1 MSMDITEVEALTRN
15 VWATMVGLD
24 LVDAIVAGSPEPG
37 ITSQIEIQGDS
48 EDREMVLRIDCSL
61 SLARQVAARLF
72 DLPEEEVELDLV
84 MDAMGEMANILGGN
98 IKGLWPGAV
107 KLSLPLT
114 WETDQ
119 AEPAPHTWTVAQ
131 AFDASD
137 GQMLIRMSDSGAAQ

>member
-1 MSMDITEVEALTRN
+1 MSMDMAEIETLTRD

-37 ITSQIEIQGDS
+37 ISSQIEIQGDS
-48 EDREMVLRIDCSL
+48 EVVLRIDCSL
-61 SLARQVAARLF
+61 SLARQVASRLF
-72 DLPEEEVELDLV
+72 DMPENEIELDLV
-84 MDAMGEMANILGGN
+84 MDAMGEMANVLGGN

-119 AEPAPHTWTVAQ
+119 AEPTQRSWDVAQ

-137 GQMLIRMSDSGAAQ
+137 GQMLVRMSDGGSSS